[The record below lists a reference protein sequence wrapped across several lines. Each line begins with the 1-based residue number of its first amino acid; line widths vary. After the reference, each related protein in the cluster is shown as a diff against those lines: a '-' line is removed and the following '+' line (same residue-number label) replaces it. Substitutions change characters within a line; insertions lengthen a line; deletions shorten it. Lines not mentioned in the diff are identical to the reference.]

1 VGRTSSTPL
10 QEVDYLYNI
19 RGWLTDINNVDNLGG
34 DLFGFKI
41 NYEIT
46 HYPLYTGPGKPLIR
60 YFPLYNGN
68 IAETYW
74 RTSTDNV
81 LRKYGYSYDQ
91 LNRLNTA
98 YYMKPS
104 SVDDNSSFKNNY
116 NESLTYD
123 KNGNILSLYRTGDL
137 DSNVDVIEI
146 DDLDYL
152 YDSGNKL
159 LKVIDNSNHPEG
171 FKDGAN
177 NDNEYG
183 YDVFGNMTRDDN
195 KGIESITYN
204 HLNLPKKI
212 TYSTSSQNISYLYNA
227 LGVKVQK
234 KVFRSGIVGT
244 FNPDHTVTTDYLSG
258 FHYEFNDNP
267 NMIGNNGLIF
277 FATAEG
283 YVNVITSRSV
293 SYNYVYNYTDHLGN
307 VRVSYTSGTGG
318 VASILEENHYYPFG
332 LKHKKYGAV
341 DKDWFIVDNDTLYA
355 IGIDVV
361 PPQGR
366 KSYQYKYQGQERQDE
381 LGLNWDS
388 FKWRNYDFAIGRFMS
403 IDPLAEKYAY
413 QSPYNFAENRVVDGN
428 ELEGLEWVDANGNK
442 VYDPKANEG
451 KGGYTEHA
459 TSTHKNLGK
468 SLNQTPTGREQ
479 FDKLVNSVVP
489 TTTKLDTENTPTD
502 GNGGLVLGF
511 TDAKISKSGYVKTE
525 KNDSGEV
532 IGLIPESFEI
542 TIFQKNIETALN
554 KDGDIYG
561 KDIPQGLLN
570 FSKLI
575 GVVFG
580 HEIEHATPKDLLYGT
595 QNPQNAEEPAIKISN
610 KIIDELIKGE

>member
-1 VGRTSSTPL
+1 L
-10 QEVDYLYNI
+10 A
-19 RGWLTDINNVDNLGG
+19 
-34 DLFGFKI
+34 
-41 NYEIT
+41 
-46 HYPLYTGPGKPLIR
+46 
-60 YFPLYNGN
+60 LYNGN
-68 IAETYW
+68 ISETYW
-74 RTSTDNV
+74 KSSSDNV
-81 LRKYGYSYDQ
+81 LRKYGYSYDG
-91 LNRLNTA
+91 LNRLNA
-98 YYMKPS
+98 SLYMKPMTS
-104 SVDDNSSFKNNY
+104 QQRGIDLGSY
-116 NESLTYD
+116 NEHITYD
-123 KNGNILSLYRTGDL
+123 KNGNINTLFRNGDL
-137 DSNVDVIEI
+137 DSNLDVIEI

-159 LKVIDNSNHPEG
+159 LKVTDSSNHPEG
-171 FKDGAN
+171 FKDGVN
-177 NDNEYG
+177 SGNDYS
-183 YDVFGNMTRDDN
+183 YDDYGNMIQDLN
-195 KGIESITYN
+195 KGINSITYN

-212 TYSTSSQNISYLYNA
+212 TYSSSSQNISYLYNA